1 MKTGQYVR
9 VLAEFVTGQTTFDD
23 FKRIVDQRLVDL
35 RAVPQMTEE
44 KTTLSEVEL
53 YLHEMEEGE
62 RTKFD
67 VYAHVQSLLDKIISY
82 SSGTNKFRAER
93 VIRFGDVSNQIW
105 RISTIVKPDNRKPT
119 REEFLAPL
127 SKK

>member
-9 VLAEFVTGQTTFDD
+9 VLAEFVTGQTTFQE
-23 FKRIVDQRLVDL
+23 FKQIVDERLVEL

-44 KTTLSEVEL
+44 KKNLSEIEL

-67 VYAHVQSLLDKIISY
+67 VYAHVQSLLDRIISY
-82 SSGTNKFRAER
+82 SSGTNRVRAER
-93 VIRFGDVSNQIW
+93 VIRFGDLSNEPC